1 MLLRYRQPH
10 VFYVTNYP
18 VLHPAKFT
26 NIIFLYLFNILII
39 IILKIKFIHT
49 LARKLLLDART

>member
-26 NIIFLYLFNILII
+26 NIIFLYLFNKLII
-39 IILKIKFIHT
+39 NVLKIKFIRT
-49 LARKLLLDART
+49 LAQKLLLDAPT